1 MNKVLKKGIL
11 ITLISI
17 ITLSCFSACFPTP
30 QKSRNNEVNGIQLQ
44 AEVSKDERIPIIRTM
59 TLEDYQSKDEAEKEK
74 LHDSLFGN
82 VEGDIPCVHLL
93 YDNTIRFRVMKDGTA
108 IAAEKPIKV
117 EIMPELTYEDED
129 KTPIVVTKTLQAD
142 TNNTYTL
149 PLKHYRTQYE
159 TYFVDMYLYTLY
171 YSVDGVDYI
180 SLLASSMSN
189 LPDDKTPFDSEPLEV
204 PIPAEIE

>member
-11 ITLISI
+11 ITLMST

-93 YDNTIRFRVMKDGTA
+93 
-108 IAAEKPIKV
+108 
-117 EIMPELTYEDED
+117 
-129 KTPIVVTKTLQAD
+129 
-142 TNNTYTL
+142 
-149 PLKHYRTQYE
+149 
-159 TYFVDMYLYTLY
+159 
-171 YSVDGVDYI
+171 
-180 SLLASSMSN
+180 
-189 LPDDKTPFDSEPLEV
+189 
-204 PIPAEIE
+204 

>member
-11 ITLISI
+11 ITLMST

-108 IAAEKPIKV
+108 IATEEPIKV
-117 EIMPELTYEDED
+117 EIMPEL
-129 KTPIVVTKTLQAD
+129 
-142 TNNTYTL
+142 
-149 PLKHYRTQYE
+149 
-159 TYFVDMYLYTLY
+159 YL
-171 YSVDGVDYI
+171 
-180 SLLASSMSN
+180 
-189 LPDDKTPFDSEPLEV
+189 
-204 PIPAEIE
+204 